1 MGQRA
6 GLGHEGVIKNISEH
20 TVDVVISSQSA
31 CASCHAK
38 SLCGVSENT
47 QKIITAIRPDFELTV
62 GEKVVVYASVQN
74 AVFSVIVAYV
84 IPSVILIGIIPCVLA
99 LGFNETIAA
108 ISAVGCVVIYYLF
121 LYLFRQSIGK
131 KIKFTIAQIRE

>member
-1 MGQRA
+1 MR
-6 GLGHEGVIKNISEH
+6 SP
-20 TVDVVISSQSA
+20 
-31 CASCHAK
+31 
-38 SLCGVSENT
+38 LCGVSENT